1 MQKNLF
7 FFSFVVV
14 FVACMLFA
22 SSTVHSAGIKERM
35 AARLPTINAL
45 KKSGTVGENNL
56 GFLAFRTGDTSKK
69 AVVDQENHDRKIVY
83 QAIGKK
89 QGAKAKLVGQR
100 RAKMIAQKG
109 GTGQWFQKSDG
120 SWYKK

>member
-7 FFSFVVV
+7 YFSFVVV
-14 FVACMLFA
+14 FIACMLFV

-35 AARLPTINAL
+35 AARLPAINAL
-45 KKSGTVGENNL
+45 KGNGTVGENNL
-56 GFLAFRTGDTSKK
+56 GFLEFRTGNTAKK
-69 AVVDQENHDRKIVY
+69 AIVDDENHDREIVY

-89 QGAKAKLVGQR
+89 QGAPAKLVGQR
-100 RAKMIAQKG
+100 RAKMIADSG
-109 GTGQWFQKSDG
+109 SAGEWFQKPDG